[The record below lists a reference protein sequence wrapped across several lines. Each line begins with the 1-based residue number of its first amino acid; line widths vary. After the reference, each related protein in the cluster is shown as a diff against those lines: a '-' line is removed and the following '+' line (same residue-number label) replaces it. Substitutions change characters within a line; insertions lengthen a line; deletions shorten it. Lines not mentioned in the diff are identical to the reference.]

1 MKMNAKGNDCFE
13 TPDFLYKQLD
23 AIFNFTLDAACTTA
37 NCKAPKGLYFD
48 QGIDALQT
56 SWGGNVSFVIRHSAK
71 KLPLSQRLIMKSSTA
86 NVPLSSWYCPQTAR
100 TAARFTN
107 TYTDNSIMT
116 FYQDASALWIR
127 LPVERPKV
135 IIPALLSSISRKT
148 SQQGSKIIV
157 N

>member
-23 AIFNFTLDAACTTA
+23 AIFNFTLDA
-37 NCKAPKGLYFD
+37 
-48 QGIDALQT
+48 
-56 SWGGNVSFVIRHSAK
+56 VIRHSAK